1 MEASHITASEVH
13 MKERGYLAYIE
24 DMIEAID
31 KIIRYL
37 ETVNGLK
44 GFLGNEM
51 VIDAVTR
58 NYEIIGEAAN
68 QIPKAIKDKYPELPW
83 RQMYGLRNFAAHEY
97 HTIDPQILWEIAE
110 DHLLENKI
118 QLEEYWKKKGIRRG
132 SCVEK
137 IVYLP
142 S

>member
-13 MKERGYLAYIE
+13 MKDRGYLAYIE

-31 KIIRYL
+31 KIMRYL
-37 ETVNGLK
+37 DTVNGLK
-44 GFLGNEM
+44 DFLQNEM

-68 QIPKAIKDKYPELPW
+68 QIPKAIKEKYTDVPW

-97 HTIDPQILWEIAE
+97 HTIDPLILWEIAE
-110 DHLLENKI
+110 DHLTENKI
-118 QLEEYWKKKGIRRG
+118 QLEE
-132 SCVEK
+132 VLEK
-137 IVYLP
+137 ERENEG
-142 S
+142 